1 MNYTSIYIA
10 YMRYIVGGAISIRD
24 PYICDVHESVPT
36 NSTQVRCLCS
46 ENLGIDLFR
55 GEKNSAI

>member
-1 MNYTSIYIA
+1 
-10 YMRYIVGGAISIRD
+10 MRYIVSGAISIRD

-36 NSTQVRCLCS
+36 NSMQVRCLCS
-46 ENLGIDLFR
+46 ENLGIGLFL